1 MLWWMTVVLLV
12 VVLVV
17 VVPAAGAASSS
28 GMRSP
33 LPSSSGLVLGVA
45 LVRLLLRG
53 DRLVCLAAAGAQ
65 GQRQQE
71 CQQQRRVSMSSL
83 FHIGSSF
90 LFFPMGRDRNIPPYK
105 LSVRWDVLER

>member
-1 MLWWMTVVLLV
+1 MVDDGGVVGRGARRGGAGGGCCLVFGDEVSLAVVL
-12 VVLVV
+12 
-17 VVPAAGAASSS
+17 
-28 GMRSP
+28 RDR
-33 LPSSSGLVLGVA
+33 LVLGVA
-45 LVRLLLRG
+45 LLRLLLRG
-53 DRLVCLAAAGAQ
+53 DRLVCLATAGAQ

-71 CQQQRRVSMSSL
+71 CQQQRRASMSSL